1 MMGEKKYN
9 YQNFMVFFTFLLL
22 WVSIQFGKVVE
33 DLIAYVLVITLGI
46 LHGAN
51 DLLILSIKD
60 KNENK
65 LIKNLIIYLGIIIL
79 CVLIYLFSPY
89 IAILLF
95 VLLSSY
101 HFGEEYFGQKINVN
115 LLFNSL
121 YFLGYGMF
129 IFSLIFRQ
137 SITEVD
143 VIMNELTGL
152 TFTMIEIEITLLIS
166 GVLLFAGSLYLVLTK
181 RNKPKMFLEEIFYLM
196 LLFLVFK
203 TSSLILG
210 FAIYFIFWHSI
221 PSMIHQIEFIS
232 GSLSKKNFF
241 FYVKKALIYWV
252 ISIVGLLLLL
262 YQLVPQIELFATV
275 VFVILFA
282 VTAPHTWVMHKMKN

>member
-1 MMGEKKYN
+1 MMTEKKYN

-33 DLIAYVLVITLGI
+33 DFLAYVMVITLGI

-89 IAILLF
+89 IAILFF

-129 IFSLIFRQ
+129 IFSLIFSQ

-143 VIMNELTGL
+143 IIMNELTGL
-152 TFTMIEIEITLLIS
+152 TFTMIQIKNTILIS

-181 RNKPKMFLEEIFYLM
+181 RNEPKMFLEEIFYLM

>member
-1 MMGEKKYN
+1 MMTEKKYN

-22 WVSIQFGKVVE
+22 WISIQFGKVVE
-33 DLIAYVLVITLGI
+33 DLIAYLLVITLGI

-60 KNENK
+60 KKKKK
-65 LIKNLIIYLGIIIL
+65 LIKNLIIYLSIIIL

-89 IAILLF
+89 TAILLF

-129 IFSLIFRQ
+129 IFSLIFSQ

-143 VIMNELTGL
+143 IIMNELTGL
-152 TFTMIEIEITLLIS
+152 TFTMIQIKNTILIS

-181 RNKPKMFLEEIFYLM
+181 RNEPKMFLEEIFYLM

-252 ISIVGLLLLL
+252 ISIVGLLLL

>member
-166 GVLLFAGSLYLVLTK
+166 GVLLFAGSLYLILTK
-181 RNKPKMFLEEIFYLM
+181 RNELKMFFEETFYLM

-232 GSLSKKNFF
+232 GSLSKKNFLL
-241 FYVKKALIYWV
+241 YVKKALIYWV
-252 ISIVGLLLLL
+252 ISIVGLLFL